1 MKWKEVGRTARELIE
16 GLGEMLGT
24 AIRTIDKDK
33 IKQAFTEFM
42 TGAGWVGELALDV
55 ALAFGTV
62 KAVGTASKILESLG
76 LIEGGVSGATMTLS
90 VALVIG
96 AKWAIEGFSG
106 LAAMLFGTDEE
117 KEAAREKAENS
128 GIWWTLGSGIA
139 GALNS
144 ALDGAVEMA
153 ISLKNNVAEMWS
165 NIKQWWSDYVDRVG
179 ENLQCFVEV
188 ANQAKEWW
196 SNVKQW
202 WSERVGQRCGVD
214 WRQE

>member
-1 MKWKEVGRTARELIE
+1 MHWSEVGGFIAGNINSFFETVKWKEVGRTARELIE

-153 ISLKNNVAEMWS
+153 ISLKNNVGG
-165 NIKQWWSDYVDRVG
+165 D
-179 ENLQCFVEV
+179 VEQH
-188 ANQAKEWW
+188 QAM
-196 SNVKQW
+196 V
-202 WSERVGQRCGVD
+202 ERLCGPC
-214 WRQE
+214 WRKSPMLC